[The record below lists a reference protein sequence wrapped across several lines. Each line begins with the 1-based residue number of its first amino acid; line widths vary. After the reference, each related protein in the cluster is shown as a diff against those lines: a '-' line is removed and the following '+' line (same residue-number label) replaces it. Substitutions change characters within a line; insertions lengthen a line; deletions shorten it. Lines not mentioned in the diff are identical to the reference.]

1 MTVVTLLNGHLLSR
15 APGVWLLSHSSR
27 NTREIEIEVYRS
39 QVLEGVHCIP
49 QRAIRAGQGKIQA
62 ERTWHDL
69 GHMPLSGSSGETGVP
84 WLSPDWSGLNKK
96 QTKNSR
102 SLVRVVG
109 CLMVKGCTG
118 GRSAQR

>member
-1 MTVVTLLNGHLLSR
+1 M
-15 APGVWLLSHSSR
+15 
-27 NTREIEIEVYRS
+27 
-39 QVLEGVHCIP
+39 HCIP

-62 ERTWHDL
+62 ERMWHDL

-109 CLMVKGCTG
+109 CLMLRGAQEEDQPKGDWG
-118 GRSAQR
+118 SHIRILH